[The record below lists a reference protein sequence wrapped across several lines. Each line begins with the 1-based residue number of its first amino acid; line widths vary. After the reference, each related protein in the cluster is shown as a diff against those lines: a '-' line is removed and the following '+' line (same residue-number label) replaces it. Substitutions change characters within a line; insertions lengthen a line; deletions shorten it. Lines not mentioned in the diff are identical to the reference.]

1 MTDSIYLESIYDI
14 FSKFTLIKILDT
26 DKLILNNLIEK
37 VDTNNII
44 YESVSQKYF
53 VFLFIL
59 YSNLFVEY
67 IHIELDIL
75 YTQKIIETILNTNII
90 CILFTNIE

>member
-1 MTDSIYLESIYDI
+1 MTDSINLKSIYDI

-44 YESVSQKYF
+44 YESGSQKYF